1 MKQSPIINPEE
12 ILCLSVMDMDWN
24 EDYCSPLGSGKHSK
38 DISLGSEFKATM
50 PPPKKNIYKKKNS
63 QLHLNYLSESEHNK

>member
-1 MKQSPIINPEE
+1 MEQSPIINPEE

-38 DISLGSEFKATM
+38 DISLGSEFKATL
-50 PPPKKNIYKKKNS
+50 PPSKKKKNIQEKE
-63 QLHLNYLSESEHNK
+63 LSTSSGLLIGVRT